1 MLAVVRRRSLISFL
15 PLSHDRIEA
24 LVEASEGL
32 VSGPRLRTSRATWER
47 GRRDIIFLMS
57 ENVYP
62 DRSHLPT
69 SPGVYIFKGSEG
81 TVLYV
86 GKAKDIRSR
95 VASYFSRSGDGR
107 PKIAELR
114 GRIRQIDFI
123 ATRTETEA
131 LILEANL
138 IKRHRPRFN
147 ASLRDDK
154 SYPYIVVTLGD
165 EYPRV
170 FATRSSHD
178 PRHRYFG
185 PFPSA
190 GSVHATLDVLNKT
203 FPFRKCRGPEPGRRS
218 GVPCLNYHIG
228 RSVAPCIGAVTKE
241 EYDAIIADV
250 IAFLEGRVDGLIW
263 ERKAAMRD
271 AAQDMDFER
280 AAKLRDEISALQHVR
295 DRQRATIASEDS
307 FDAVGVHAED
317 ESACVQIFAVRDGQ
331 IVNRDSFLL
340 DNYGEASAESVAL
353 SFVPQYYDAAAVPRE
368 VLVQAEGPEE
378 ELATLAEYLSGLRS
392 TRVEVRRPVRGDKR
406 RILEMA
412 IRNAA
417 LGLEHERALEEA
429 RRNKVASTLDALR
442 EDLALPKLPVRIE
455 CYDISNTMGTN
466 SVASMVV
473 FQGGRPAK
481 EEYRRF
487 RIRSVE
493 GADDPASMAEVIRR
507 RLERLKRG
515 DEAFLPAPDL
525 ILLDGGKGQLSAV
538 APVFQEFRVGEDLPD
553 IPLRSL
559 AKRDEEIF
567 EPGRPEPVILERN
580 SPELHLLQRV
590 RDEAHR
596 FANTYHRT
604 VRTKAMTA
612 SVLDELPGVGP
623 TRKKRILDHFGT
635 PEAFLNASLEELE
648 TVPGLPGRV
657 AREVHARLHR

>member
-1 MLAVVRRRSLISFL
+1 
-15 PLSHDRIEA
+15 
-24 LVEASEGL
+24 
-32 VSGPRLRTSRATWER
+32 
-47 GRRDIIFLMS
+47 
-57 ENVYP
+57 
-62 DRSHLPT
+62 
-69 SPGVYIFKGSEG
+69 
-81 TVLYV
+81 
-86 GKAKDIRSR
+86 
-95 VASYFSRSGDGR
+95 
-107 PKIAELR
+107 
-114 GRIRQIDFI
+114 
-123 ATRTETEA
+123 
-131 LILEANL
+131 
-138 IKRHRPRFN
+138 
-147 ASLRDDK
+147 LRDDK

-170 FATRSSHD
+170 FATRASHD

-250 IAFLEGRVDGLIW
+250 IAFLEGRVDGLIR
-263 ERKAAMRD
+263 EREAAMHE
-271 AAQDMDFER
+271 AAKDMDFER
-280 AAKLRDEISALQHVR
+280 AAKLRDELSALQHVR
-295 DRQRATIASEDS
+295 DRQQATIASEDS
-307 FDAVGVHAED
+307 FDAVGAHAEG
-317 ESACVQIFAVRDGQ
+317 ESACIQIFAVRDGQ

-340 DNYGEASAESVAL
+340 DNYGEAPAESVAL
-353 SFVPQYYDAAAVPRE
+353 SFIPQYYDTAAVPRE
-368 VLVQAEGPEE
+368 VLVQSEGSEEDLGTIAEH
-378 ELATLAEYLSGLRS
+378 LSGLRGP
-392 TRVEVRRPVRGDKR
+392 RVEVRRPQRGDKR

-412 IRNAA
+412 VRNAA
-417 LGLEHERALEEA
+417 LGLEHERVMEEA
-429 RRNKVASTLDALR
+429 RRSRVASTLDGLR
-442 EDLALPKLPVRIE
+442 EELALPKLPVRIE

-487 RIRSVE
+487 RIRTVE

-507 RLERLKRG
+507 RLERLRQE
-515 DEAFLPAPDL
+515 DEKFLPAPDL

-538 APVFQEFRVGEDLPD
+538 TPVFEEFNVGKDLPD

-559 AKRDEEIF
+559 AKRDEEVF
-567 EPGRPEPVILERN
+567 EPGRPEPVRLEPN

-596 FANTYHRT
+596 FANTYHRKL
-604 VRTKAMTA
+604 RGQAMTA
-612 SVLDELPGVGP
+612 SVLDELPGVGR
-623 TRKKRILDHFGT
+623 TRKKKILDHFGT

-648 TVPGLPGRV
+648 AVPGLPGRV

>member
-1 MLAVVRRRSLISFL
+1 
-15 PLSHDRIEA
+15 
-24 LVEASEGL
+24 
-32 VSGPRLRTSRATWER
+32 
-47 GRRDIIFLMS
+47 MS
-57 ENVYP
+57 ENGFP

-69 SPGVYIFKGSEG
+69 SPGVYIFKDSGD
-81 TVLYV
+81 TVIYV
-86 GKAKDIRSR
+86 GKAKNVRSR
-95 VASYFSRSGDGR
+95 VASYFNRSGDGR

-114 GRIRQIDFI
+114 ERVRQIDFI
-123 ATRTETEA
+123 VTGSETEA
-131 LILEANL
+131 LVLEANL

-147 ASLRDDK
+147 ASLKDDK
-154 SYPYIVVTLGD
+154 SYPYIVVTTGD

-170 FATRSSHD
+170 FATRAAHD

-228 RSVAPCIGAVTKE
+228 RSAAPCIGAISKE
-241 EYDAIIADV
+241 DYDGIIADV
-250 IAFLEGRVDGLIW
+250 ISFLEGRVDGLIR
-263 ERKAAMRD
+263 EREAAMRE
-271 AAQDMDFER
+271 AARDTDFER
-280 AAKLRDEISALQHVR
+280 AARLRDEISALSHVR

-307 FDAVGVHAED
+307 FDAFGASSEG
-317 ESACVQIFAVRDGQ
+317 EAACVQVFAVREGQ

-340 DNYGEASAESVAL
+340 DNYGELWAENVAL
-353 SFVPQYYDAAAVPRE
+353 QFVPQYYGTAAVPRE
-368 VLVQAEGPEE
+368 VLVQSDDREN
-378 ELATLAEYLSGLRS
+378 ELDTLADHLSGVRGTS
-392 TRVEVRRPVRGDKR
+392 VEVRRPRRGDKR

-412 IRNAA
+412 VRNAE
-417 LGLEHERALEEA
+417 LGLEHERTLDEA
-429 RRNKVASTLDALR
+429 RRNRVASTLDGLR
-442 EDLALPKLPVRIE
+442 EELALPRLPVRIE

-481 EEYRRF
+481 SEYRRF
-487 RIRSVE
+487 RVRTVE
-493 GADDPASMAEVIRR
+493 GADDFASMAEVIRR
-507 RLERLKRG
+507 RLERLKAD
-515 DEAFLPAPDL
+515 DEKFTPAPDL

-538 APVFQEFRVGEDLPD
+538 IPVLEEMKVGDELPD

-559 AKRDEEIF
+559 AKREEEIF

-596 FANTYHRT
+596 FANAYH
-604 VRTKAMTA
+604 TKLRGRAMTA
-612 SVLDELPGVGP
+612 SVLDDLPGVGP
-623 TRKKRILDHFGT
+623 ERKKKILAHFGT

-648 TVPGLPGRV
+648 SVPGLPGRV
-657 AREVHARLHR
+657 AREVHARVHR

>member
-1 MLAVVRRRSLISFL
+1 
-15 PLSHDRIEA
+15 
-24 LVEASEGL
+24 
-32 VSGPRLRTSRATWER
+32 
-47 GRRDIIFLMS
+47 MS
-57 ENVYP
+57 QNGYP

-69 SPGVYIFKGSEG
+69 SPGVYIFKDAAGA
-81 TVLYV
+81 VLYV
-86 GKAKDIRSR
+86 GKAKNIRSR
-95 VASYFSRSGDGR
+95 VASYFTRSGDGR

-114 GRIRQIDFI
+114 ERVRQIDFI
-123 ATRTETEA
+123 ATRSETEA
-131 LILEANL
+131 LVLEANL

-190 GSVHATLDVLNKT
+190 SSVHATLDVLNKT

-241 EYDAIIADV
+241 EYDGIIADV
-250 IAFLEGRVDGLIW
+250 IAFLEGRVDGLIRGR
-263 ERKAAMRD
+263 EAAMRE
-271 AAQDMDFER
+271 AAKAMDFER
-280 AAKLRDEISALQHVR
+280 AAKLRDEVSALQHVR
-295 DRQRATIASEDS
+295 DRQQATIASEDS
-307 FDAVGVHAED
+307 FDAVGAHAEG

-340 DNYGEASAESVAL
+340 DNYGEAPAESVAL
-353 SFVPQYYDAAAVPRE
+353 SFIPQYYGTAAVPRE
-368 VLVQAEGPEE
+368 VLVQSGEAGE
-378 ELATLAEYLSGLRS
+378 ELVTLAEHLSVLRG
-392 TRVEVRRPVRGDKR
+392 TRVEVRSPQRGDKR

-412 IRNAA
+412 VRNAG

-429 RRNKVASTLDALR
+429 RRSKVASTLDALR

-481 EEYRRF
+481 GEYRRF
-487 RIRSVE
+487 RIRTVE

-507 RLERLKRG
+507 RLERLKAN
-515 DEAFLPAPDL
+515 DEKFMPAPDL

-538 APVFQEFRVGEDLPD
+538 IPVMEEMGVASELPD

-559 AKRDEEIF
+559 AKRDEEVF
-567 EPGRPEPVILERN
+567 QPGRPEPVVLERN

-596 FANTYHRT
+596 FANTYHRKL
-604 VRTKAMTA
+604 RGQAMTA

-623 TRKKRILDHFGT
+623 TRKKKIMEHFGT
-635 PEAFLNASLEELE
+635 PDAFLNASLEELE
-648 TVPGLPGRV
+648 AVPGLPGKV

>member
-1 MLAVVRRRSLISFL
+1 M
-15 PLSHDRIEA
+15 DQN
-24 LVEASEGL
+24 G
-32 VSGPRLRTSRATWER
+32 
-47 GRRDIIFLMS
+47 
-57 ENVYP
+57 YP
-62 DRSHLPT
+62 DRSHLPA
-69 SPGVYIFKGSEG
+69 SPGVYIFKDAEG
-81 TVLYV
+81 KVLYV
-86 GKAKDIRSR
+86 GKAKNIRSR
-95 VASYFSRSGDGR
+95 VASYFTRSGDGR

-114 GRIRQIDFI
+114 ERVRQIDFI

-131 LILEANL
+131 LVLEANL

-170 FATRSSHD
+170 FATRTSHD

-190 GSVHATLDVLNKT
+190 SSVHATLDVLNKT

-228 RSVAPCIGAVTKE
+228 RSVAPCIGAVTRE
-241 EYDAIIADV
+241 EYDKIIADV
-250 IAFLEGRVDGLIW
+250 IAFLEGRVDGLIR
-263 ERKAAMRD
+263 EREAAMRE
-271 AAQDMDFER
+271 AARETDFER
-280 AAKLRDEISALQHVR
+280 AAKLRDQVSALTHVR
-295 DRQRATIASEDS
+295 DRQQATIATEDS
-307 FDAVGVHAED
+307 FDAVGAHAEG
-317 ESACVQIFAVRDGQ
+317 EAACVQIFAVRDGQ

-340 DNYGEASAESVAL
+340 DNYAEAPAESVAL
-353 SFVPQYYDAAAVPRE
+353 SFIPQYYGTAAVPRE
-368 VLVQAEGPEE
+368 VLVQSEGREE
-378 ELATLAEYLSGLRS
+378 ELATLSEHLSELRK
-392 TRVEVRRPVRGDKR
+392 TRVEVRRPLRGDKR

-412 IRNAA
+412 VRNAA

-429 RRNKVASTLDALR
+429 RRNRVASTLDSLR
-442 EDLALPKLPVRIE
+442 EDLALPRLPVRIE

-481 EEYRRF
+481 GEYRRF
-487 RIRSVE
+487 KIRTVE

-507 RLERLKRG
+507 RLERLKAN
-515 DEAFLPAPDL
+515 DEKFMPAPDL
-525 ILLDGGKGQLSAV
+525 ILLDGGKGQLSV
-538 APVFQEFRVGEDLPD
+538 VMPVFEEFGVGGELPD

-559 AKRDEEIF
+559 AKRDEEVF
-567 EPGRPEPVILERN
+567 EPGRPEPVALERN

-596 FANTYHRT
+596 FANTYHRQM
-604 VRTKAMTA
+604 RGRAMTA

-623 TRKKRILDHFGT
+623 TRKKNILDHFGT

-648 TVPGLPGRV
+648 AVPGLPGKV
-657 AREVHARLHR
+657 AREVHATLHR

>member
-1 MLAVVRRRSLISFL
+1 
-15 PLSHDRIEA
+15 
-24 LVEASEGL
+24 
-32 VSGPRLRTSRATWER
+32 
-47 GRRDIIFLMS
+47 MS
-57 ENVYP
+57 QNGHP

-69 SPGVYIFKGSEG
+69 SPGVYIFKDAEG
-81 TVLYV
+81 AVLYV
-86 GKAKDIRSR
+86 GKAKNIRSR
-95 VASYFSRSGDGR
+95 VASYFTRSGDGR
-107 PKIAELR
+107 PKIAELKER
-114 GRIRQIDFI
+114 VRQIDFI

-131 LILEANL
+131 LVLEANL

-190 GSVHATLDVLNKT
+190 SSVHATLDVLNKT

-241 EYDAIIADV
+241 EYDRIVADV
-250 IAFLEGRVDGLIW
+250 IAFLEGRVDGLIQ
-263 ERKAAMRD
+263 EREAAMRE
-271 AAQDMDFER
+271 AATAMDFES
-280 AAKLRDEISALQHVR
+280 AAKLRDEISALRHVR
-295 DRQRATIASEDS
+295 DRQQATIASEDS
-307 FDAVGVHAED
+307 FDAVGVYAEG
-317 ESACVQIFAVRDGQ
+317 ETACVQIFAVRDGQ
-331 IVNRDSFLL
+331 IVNRESFLL
-340 DNYGEASAESVAL
+340 DNYGEAPAESVAL
-353 SFVPQYYDAAAVPRE
+353 SFIPQYYGSAAVPRE
-368 VLVQAEGPEE
+368 VLVLSDEPEE
-378 ELATLAEYLSGLRS
+378 EMATLAEHLSELRG
-392 TRVEVRRPVRGDKR
+392 TRVELRRPLRGDKR

-412 IRNAA
+412 VRNAG
-417 LGLEHERALEEA
+417 LGLEHERVLEEA

-442 EDLALPKLPVRIE
+442 EELALPKIPVRIE

-481 EEYRRF
+481 GEYRRF
-487 RIRSVE
+487 RIRTVE

-507 RLERLKRG
+507 RLERLKAS
-515 DEAFLPAPDL
+515 DEKFMPAPDL

-538 APVFQEFRVGEDLPD
+538 MPVFEEFGVGGELPD

-559 AKRDEEIF
+559 AKRDEEVF
-567 EPGRPEPVILERN
+567 EPGRPEPVALERN

-596 FANTYHRT
+596 FANTYHRQM
-604 VRTKAMTA
+604 RGRAMTA

-623 TRKKRILDHFGT
+623 TRKKNILDHFGT

-648 TVPGLPGRV
+648 AVPGLPGKV
-657 AREVHARLHR
+657 AREVHATLHR